1 MSRGKNCN
9 RILRAII
16 GDQWPTMHDPN
27 WQSVQE
33 NLDSTN
39 FTNNLIFHQFNIKK
53 LLTLYKTKIY
63 TCKQWWLWGFVGIF
77 NFFLLFYH
85 IWKIQYHH
93 EYCMCTIIEMQ
104 SYNQMQILVI
114 NEEFEMIDISN
125 LKFGVVTQH
134 FLGCWMMF
142 GFWLRFFSCVGI
154 GFSWKAWTAALGKAS
169 LSPMNDGTARYL

>member
-1 MSRGKNCN
+1 
-9 RILRAII
+9 
-16 GDQWPTMHDPN
+16 
-27 WQSVQE
+27 
-33 NLDSTN
+33 
-39 FTNNLIFHQFNIKK
+39 
-53 LLTLYKTKIY
+53 
-63 TCKQWWLWGFVGIF
+63 
-77 NFFLLFYH
+77 
-85 IWKIQYHH
+85 
-93 EYCMCTIIEMQ
+93 MCTIIEMQ

-169 LSPMNDGTARYL
+169 LSPMNDGMARYL